1 MNRFLWHSCLGSWT
15 PTNYLPESLPSLP
28 PTCCCSLQVQVRVVP
43 RSFVHCLPS
52 LVISVLSSLFLSFAR
67 FQVELGLSQSQDD
80 GGGGGR
86 GRGQNGRA
94 RDLPL
99 PLSPSL
105 SSRLSTIL
113 DGAISPAMA
122 RLPSFL
128 PSRSRAGGPPSDCG
142 RAGSGGPRGE
152 GGRPAY
158 ALRVTIS

>member
-105 SSRLSTIL
+105 SRLDSRPFLTAPSRPL
-113 DGAISPAMA
+113 WLAFP
-122 RLPSFL
+122 PSFL
-128 PSRSRAGGPPSDCG
+128 PSRWRA
-142 RAGSGGPRGE
+142 A
-152 GGRPAY
+152 
-158 ALRVTIS
+158 